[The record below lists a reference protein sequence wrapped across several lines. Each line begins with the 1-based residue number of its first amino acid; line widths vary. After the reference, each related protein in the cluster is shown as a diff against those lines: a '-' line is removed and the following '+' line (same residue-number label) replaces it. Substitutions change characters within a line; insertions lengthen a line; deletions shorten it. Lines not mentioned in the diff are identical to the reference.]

1 MQFSVHIEGGELK
14 LDDKLDCRVCLT
26 SEILLG
32 EFVETPTVGRDPK
45 PRPYPVKMDYSV
57 LYIPM
62 LSLYLAIWKM
72 QDNDLIEHRS
82 IIMPWQGGLPI
93 QFKGQEHLELALRAG
108 ARRILS
114 GQYLGGQHTNERTVF
129 QPYEGLVDLFR
140 SEGGGGVALATE
152 APSSMQA
159 APVTEAPV
167 TE

>member
-32 EFVETPTVGRDPK
+32 EFVETPPVSATK
-45 PRPYPVKMDYSV
+45 HYPVKMDYSV

-114 GQYLGGQHTNERTVF
+114 GQYLGGQHTNGRTVF

-140 SEGGGGVALATE
+140 SESGAGVALATE
-152 APSSMQA
+152 APSPMQA
-159 APVTEAPV
+159 APVTE
-167 TE
+167 